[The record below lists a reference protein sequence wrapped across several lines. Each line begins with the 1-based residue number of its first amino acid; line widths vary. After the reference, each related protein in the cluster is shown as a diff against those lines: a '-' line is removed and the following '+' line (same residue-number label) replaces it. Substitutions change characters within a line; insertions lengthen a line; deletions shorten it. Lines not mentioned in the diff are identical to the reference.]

1 MSKRD
6 YEDPSQ
12 PGALGGVSAFAKAHK
27 LLEPDAKKILE
38 QVLSYTLH
46 KPVRKRFPTS
56 PTLVFGRDEQ
66 WQMDLV
72 DMQKL
77 SKWNKGF
84 KYMLTVIDV
93 FSKVAW
99 AEPLKTKSA
108 KNMIEALNRLTQH
121 FPVSPLRIQ
130 TDKGTEF
137 LNKLVQAWF
146 KKHHWDHFYTL
157 GDAKASVIERWHRTL
172 KQRMFRYFTAHNTLK
187 WIDVLPHL
195 VISYNET
202 YHRSIGMAPIE
213 VNDQNEEEVWNTLF
227 GKRMRPRKG
236 QARPPSLRVGDK
248 VRLNKKHRPFK
259 KGYLP
264 GWTEEVFSVSKVRS
278 SPRLPVYKIVEWDG
292 TPIKGTFY
300 EQDLQK
306 VQVDDQS
313 LFRVEK
319 VLRKQK
325 GLVKVR
331 WKGWPSKYD
340 SWIPVN
346 GTQKANA
353 KKN

>member
-1 MSKRD
+1 MSQQD
-6 YEDPSQ
+6 YEDPRQ
-12 PGALGGVSAFAKAHK
+12 PGALGGVRAFARTHK
-27 LLEPDAKKILE
+27 LKDPEAKQLLE

-46 KPVRKRFPTS
+46 KPFRKRFPTA

-77 SKWNKGF
+77 SKWNKGY

-108 KNMIEALNRLTQH
+108 NNMITALNRLSKH
-121 FPVSPLRIQ
+121 FPVAPLRIQ

-137 LNKLVQAWF
+137 LNKQVQAWF
-146 KKHHWDHFYTL
+146 KKNKWHHFFTL
-157 GDAKASVIERWHRTL
+157 GDPKASLVERWHRTL
-172 KQRMFRYFTAHNTLK
+172 KQRMFRYFTAKNTLR
-187 WIDVLPHL
+187 WIDVLPDL
-195 VISYNET
+195 VMAYNES
-202 YHRSIGMAPIE
+202 YHRSIGMAPLD
-213 VNDQNEEEVWNTLF
+213 VNTDNEEQVWNRLY
-227 GKRMRPRKG
+227 KARLRPRRVKK
-236 QARPPSLRVGDK
+236 PSLKVGDK
-248 VRLNKKHRPFK
+248 VRLQKKHRPLK

-264 GWTEEVFSVSKVRS
+264 GWTEEVFSVSVIKKGPLPLYKV
-278 SPRLPVYKIVEWDG
+278 VEWDG

-306 VQVDDQS
+306 VVVDDQT

-319 VLRKQK
+319 VLKRKK
-325 GLVKVR
+325 GQVLVR

-340 SWIPVN
+340 SWIPSN
-346 GTQKANA
+346 GAKEANT
-353 KKN
+353 

>member
-1 MSKRD
+1 MSQRD

-12 PGALGGVSAFAKAHK
+12 PGALGGVRAFARAHK
-27 LLEPDAKKILE
+27 LKDPEAKRMLE

-46 KPVRKRFPTS
+46 KPVRKRFPTA

-77 SKWNKGF
+77 SKWNKGY

-108 KNMIEALNRLTQH
+108 KHMIEGLERLRKH
-121 FPVSPLRIQ
+121 FPAAPLRIQ

-137 LNKLVQAWF
+137 FNKLVQAWF
-146 KKHHWDHFYTL
+146 KKHKWIHIVTQ
-157 GDAKASVIERWHRTL
+157 GDAKASVVERWHRTL
-172 KQRMFRYFTAHNTLK
+172 KQRMFRYFTARNTLR
-187 WIDVLPHL
+187 WIDVLPDL
-195 VISYNET
+195 VISYNESF
-202 YHRSIGMAPIE
+202 HSSIGMAPLD
-213 VNDQNEEEVWNTLF
+213 VNAENERDVWNTLF
-227 GKRMRPRKG
+227 AKRLRPRKG
-236 QARPPSLRVGDK
+236 RVKPTLRVGDK

-264 GWTEEVFSVSKVRS
+264 GWTEEVFSVSEVR
-278 SPRLPVYKIVEWDG
+278 PGPPLPLYKIVEWDG
-292 TPIKGTFY
+292 SPIKGTFY

-319 VLRKQK
+319 VLRRRK
-325 GLVKVR
+325 GEVLVR

-340 SWIPVN
+340 SWIPAN
-346 GTQKANA
+346 GA
-353 KKN
+353 KKADT